1 MKNRIK
7 KSNADRAVT
16 ISAYVF
22 MAFFA
27 IACLYPIV
35 LTFSV
40 ALSSEKE
47 IAKYGYSILPR
58 GFTFDT
64 FKYILVNSGGKI
76 ARAYGVSIFITVVG
90 TLLSMF
96 VTSMLAFAVSIKSL
110 KYRNVISFICN
121 FTIIFSAGLIPW
133 YIVCVNYYGLKNN
146 IWGLILP
153 LVFNVWNMFILRTH
167 FMAIPPSLYEAARID
182 GAGFFWMYLRIGLP
196 LAKTGLLTVGLMYVL
211 SYWNDYWHALIFI
224 NDKELFPLQYYL
236 YSILSN
242 VNAVSSGRI
251 PAGASAGM
259 TLPAETIKMAITVI
273 TIGPIIFIYPF
284 VQKFFVKGIMSGA
297 VKE

>member
-1 MKNRIK
+1 MKNRVR
-7 KSNADRAVT
+7 KSFADSMVT
-16 ISAYVF
+16 FIAYLF
-22 MAFFA
+22 MAIFS
-27 IACLYPIV
+27 IACLYPII

-40 ALSSEKE
+40 ALSTEKE
-47 IAKYGYSILPR
+47 IALNGYSIIPQ

-64 FKYILVNSGGKI
+64 FKYIMINSGDKI
-76 ARAYGVSIFITVVG
+76 LRAYGVSTFITVVG
-90 TLLSMF
+90 TILSML
-96 VTSMLAFAVSIKSL
+96 VTSMLAFAISMKSL
-110 KYRNVISFICN
+110 KYRNVISYICN

-133 YIVCVNYYGLKNN
+133 YIISVNVYGLKNS
-146 IWGLILP
+146 IWALILP

-167 FMAIPPSLYEAARID
+167 FMAVPVSLYEAAKLD
-182 GAGFFWMYLRIGLP
+182 GANFFWMYWKIGLP
-196 LAKTGLLTVGLMYVL
+196 LCKTGLLTVGLMYVL
-211 SYWNDYWHALIFI
+211 AYWNDYWHALIFI
-224 NDKELFPLQYYL
+224 NDKSLYPLQYYL

-251 PAGASAGM
+251 PAGAAAAM

-273 TIGPIIFIYPF
+273 TIGPIIFIYPL